1 MIGEEMLMAEI
12 KDQPLEAEK
21 QMKIFVQRVAAK
33 DPCALDIMER
43 IEAGEIQ
50 PTDAF
55 DALEACISA
64 RH

>member
-1 MIGEEMLMAEI
+1 MTGEDMLLAAI
-12 KDQPLEAEK
+12 QDQPPEAQK
-21 QMKIFVQRVAAK
+21 QMKIFVQRVAAQ

-50 PTDAF
+50 PTEAF
-55 DALEACISA
+55 AALEACISA